1 MKINKGHRIKIVNEC
16 IENNLTYTEVSK
28 KYSTTVQ
35 QVQRWIQ
42 IYKIHG
48 EEALLKTNKLN
59 GKEKIDM
66 IKSMINNNWSY
77 NYTSIVYNVSVS
89 SVLKWYESY
98 MKHGPNSLLNIRR
111 GRPLKSMDIKDKDSS
126 SKELLNK
133 KYDDMTKEELKELL
147 IEANIQNYYFKRK
160 EEILAEENSKK
171 KRK

>member
-1 MKINKGHRIKIVNEC
+1 MKINKGHRIKIVSEC
-16 IENNLTYTEVSK
+16 IENNLTYTYVAK

-35 QVQRWIQ
+35 QVQRWVQ
-42 IYKIHG
+42 IYKLHG
-48 EEALLKTNKLN
+48 EEALLKSNKLN

-98 MKHGPNSLLNIRR
+98 MKYGPNSLLNLRR
-111 GRPLKSMDIKDKDSS
+111 GRSLKSMDIKDKDSNL
-126 SKELLNK
+126 KGMLDE
-133 KYDDMTKEELKELL
+133 KYDNMSKEELKELL
-147 IEANIQNYYFKRK
+147 IESKIQIYYFKRK
-160 EEILAEENSKK
+160 EEILSEENSKK

>member
-35 QVQRWIQ
+35 QVQRWVQ
-42 IYKIHG
+42 IYKMHG
-48 EEALLKTNKLN
+48 EEALLKSNKLN

-98 MKHGPNSLLNIRR
+98 MKYGPNSLLNLRR
-111 GRPLKSMDIKDKDSS
+111 GRPLKSIDIKDKDSRL
-126 SKELLNK
+126 KELLNK
-133 KYDDMTKEELKELL
+133 KYDDMSKEELKELL
-147 IEANIQNYYFKRK
+147 IESNIQNYYFKRK